1 MLPGLTLKERL
12 WKLHLVSMLYASLL
26 GDDIA
31 SPHGDFAKSTLG
43 GFGSCTLKAF
53 ATNAAAIT
61 QALVCRTPSQKKVLP
76 NALHILLR
84 AWVETDD
91 LENGFSRLKANLG
104 GWKGDAEAMRVAGP
118 RGEAHATIRRNA
130 DRGFSLG
137 KDSKSKSVQS
147 ALLSRL
153 ATKDNRPCGSL
164 NRPVVTLAPSSP
176 ALSVTSSRSSI
187 ARSSRAGG
195 AATSCGSG
203 RCGGKS
209 SARRS
214 RKRFRSSRSENST
227 ARNIVS

>member
-164 NRPVVTLAPSSP
+164 NRPVVTLAPLVACVVSYEFEEFHRAQLARWWSGGVVWERQVRWEKFRQAIAQ
-176 ALSVTSSRSSI
+176 ALPKQSI
-187 ARSSRAGG
+187 
-195 AATSCGSG
+195 
-203 RCGGKS
+203 
-209 SARRS
+209 
-214 RKRFRSSRSENST
+214 RKFHRKT
-227 ARNIVS
+227 